1 VLDKEMNKDQ
11 FSKKHNKQEANMKT
25 KLSWFDR
32 IMSAVTFAEANEHT
46 RAKEILDTTGLKSEK
61 EKKCTE
67 CDAILTT
74 DMHGVEAHS

>member
-1 VLDKEMNKDQ
+1 
-11 FSKKHNKQEANMKT
+11 MKT

-46 RAKEILDTTGLKSEK
+46 RAREILVTTGRKSEK

-74 DMHGVEAHS
+74 DMHGLEVHS

>member
-1 VLDKEMNKDQ
+1 
-11 FSKKHNKQEANMKT
+11 MKT

-46 RAKEILDTTGLKSEK
+46 RARDILVTTGRKSEK